1 MKNRYRHRAVL
12 GAVLV
17 LTVATA
23 IGATVAS
30 AGRTAKPGAGIT
42 IGYAGLSSQFSFV
55 AAVNKGLAQAA
66 KKAGAKLVILDNKYD
81 PQVAL
86 TNADTLVNRHVNV
99 VIEFQTDQSIAPAL
113 CQKFKA
119 AGLGDKVIAI
129 DIPHPPCSKFFGA
142 NNHLSGVIAGQET
155 AKLAKKQWGSI
166 GKVVVLEL
174 PQSGKLVLSRTQG
187 FVDGVK
193 KVFPNLKKSDVIKL
207 DGKGTTEGSLN
218 AFQSELARLTGTHHV
233 LVGGVNDDSTIGALR
248 AIEAAGRQSD
258 FLIGGEGANLPS
270 AIQEIC
276 NNSKTYV
283 GTVAYFPER
292 YGQALVP
299 LAIKLAKG
307 QKIPQWNYI
316 HHVWIDHAN
325 ISKYYKCK

>member
-1 MKNRYRHRAVL
+1 MKNRA
-12 GAVLV
+12 AIAAALV
-17 LTVATA
+17 LTLAAA
-23 IGATVAS
+23 IGVAAAS
-30 AGRTAKPGAGIT
+30 GGKQAKPGAGIT
-42 IGYAGLSSQFSFV
+42 IGYAGLSNQFSFV
-55 AAVNKGLAQAA
+55 AAVNKGLEQEA
-66 KKAGAKLVILDNKYD
+66 KKEGAKIVVLDNKYD

-86 TNADTLVNRHVNV
+86 TNADTLINRHVNV

-119 AGLGDKVIAI
+119 AGLGHHVIAI
-129 DIPHPPCSKFFGA
+129 DIPHPPCAEFFGA
-142 NNHLSGVIAGQET
+142 NNHLSGVIAGQQT

-166 GKVVVLEL
+166 DKVVVLEL

-193 KVFPNLKKSDVIKL
+193 KVFPGLKSSDVIKL
-207 DGKGTTEGSLN
+207 DGKGTTEGSLSV
-218 AFQSELARLTGTHHV
+218 FQSELARLTGAHHV

-270 AIQEIC
+270 AVQEIC
-276 NNSKTYV
+276 NNSKVYV
-283 GTVAYFPER
+283 GTVGYFPEL
-292 YGQALVP
+292 YGKSLVP
-299 LAIKLAKG
+299 LAIRLAKG

-316 HHVWIDHAN
+316 HHVWINHAN
-325 ISKYYKCK
+325 ITKFYKCK